1 MDALKQRIGAILE
14 DIPYNTK
21 ARNVADDIYH
31 SVKETIN
38 TQAPVYSNVMKDYS
52 ESAEL
57 IREIEKSLSL
67 GKKASVATGLNKL
80 QSLMRNNVNA
90 NYGYRQEIAN
100 KLMTEGSRNLMP
112 ALAGQSLS
120 SWTPRGTPCRLAPL
134 DRPAH

>member
-1 MDALKQRIGAILE
+1 MAIRAGKQQKPR
-14 DIPYNTK
+14 K
-21 ARNVADDIYH
+21 AN
-31 SVKETIN
+31 K
-38 TQAPVYSNVMKDYS
+38 MKDYS

-100 KLMTEGSRNLMP
+100 KLIFDNCTVY
-112 ALAGQSLS
+112 
-120 SWTPRGTPCRLAPL
+120 
-134 DRPAH
+134 